1 MFDKTRVESW
11 LTKAQKEMIEQ
22 VDEDSE
28 VVEVVLKEGFINEPE
43 QETVWVMGKFRHE
56 SGDMTLN
63 AIREDMK
70 DWLSHV
76 APVDQS
82 S

>member
-11 LTKAQKEMIEQ
+11 LTKTQKEMIEQ
-22 VDEDSE
+22 VD
-28 VVEVVLKEGFINEPE
+28 EPE

-70 DWLSHV
+70 DWLFHV